1 MEKKLGLDYLVCIFC
16 KKNIYRPKSIIFPID
31 MVEKYRRD
39 EVKQT
44 EVLQALA
51 DHLEKCKKAKEYDR
65 IAEKKFNKKRSK
77 N

>member
-1 MEKKLGLDYLVCIFC
+1 
-16 KKNIYRPKSIIFPID
+16 